1 MPHRPQSELSY
12 LHKILEIV
20 GFGSFTIFAMCSQFV
35 FKFVFKCS
43 QFVYNVFTVCI
54 QIFRIVYKM
63 FTVCIQMFTICLQ
76 NVHSLYTNVHNL
88 FTKCSQSVYN
98 MLKVKHSFSLLYFG
112 RGAHKVH
119 FVIL

>member
-1 MPHRPQSELSY
+1 VPHRPQSELSY

-35 FKFVFKCS
+35 YKFVYKCSHFVYKCS
-43 QFVYNVFTVCI
+43 QL
-54 QIFRIVYKM
+54 VYKM
-63 FTVCIQMFTICLQ
+63 ITVCIQMFTICLQ

>member
-1 MPHRPQSELSY
+1 MPHHPQSELSY

-35 FKFVFKCS
+35 YKFVFKYL
-43 QFVYNVFTVCI
+43 QFVYNMFTVCI

-63 FTVCIQMFTICLQ
+63 FTVCIQMFTICIQ
-76 NVHSLYTNVHNL
+76 NVQSLYTNVHNL

>member
-1 MPHRPQSELSY
+1 VPHRPQSELSY

-35 FKFVFKCS
+35 YKFVFKCS
-43 QFVYNVFTVCI
+43 QFVYNMFTVCI

-63 FTVCIQMFTICLQ
+63 FTICIQ
-76 NVHSLYTNVHNL
+76 NVHSLYTNVHKL

>member
-1 MPHRPQSELSY
+1 MGLVSVPLQY
-12 LHKILEIV
+12 LQCVHNL
-20 GFGSFTIFAMCSQFV
+20 FTNLYSSVHNLFTT
-35 FKFVFKCS
+35 CS
-43 QFVYNVFTVCI
+43 QFVYKFSELFTKCS
-54 QIFRIVYKM
+54 
-63 FTVCIQMFTICLQ
+63 VCIQMFTICLQ
-76 NVHSLYTNVHNL
+76 NVQSLYTNVHNL

>member
-35 FKFVFKCS
+35 YKFVFKCS
-43 QFVYNVFTVCI
+43 QFVYNMFTVCI

-63 FTVCIQMFTICLQ
+63 FTVCIQMFTICIQ
-76 NVHSLYTNVHNL
+76 NVQSLYTNVHNL
-88 FTKCSQSVYN
+88 FTKCPQSVYN

>member
-35 FKFVFKCS
+35 YKFVFKCS
-43 QFVYNVFTVCI
+43 QFVYNMFTVCI

-63 FTVCIQMFTICLQ
+63 FTVSIQMFTICIQ

>member
-35 FKFVFKCS
+35 YKFVYKCS
-43 QFVYNVFTVCI
+43 QFVSN
-54 QIFRIVYKM
+54 M

-76 NVHSLYTNVHNL
+76 NVHTLYTNVHNL

>member
-35 FKFVFKCS
+35 YKFVFKCS
-43 QFVYNVFTVCI
+43 QFVYN
-54 QIFRIVYKM
+54 M
-63 FTVCIQMFTICLQ
+63 FTVCIHVFTICLQ

>member
-35 FKFVFKCS
+35 YEFVYKFS
-43 QFVYNVFTVCI
+43 QFVYN
-54 QIFRIVYKM
+54 M
-63 FTVCIQMFTICLQ
+63 FTVCIHVFTICLQ

>member
-35 FKFVFKCS
+35 YKFVFKCS
-43 QFVYNVFTVCI
+43 QFVYNMFTVCI

-63 FTVCIQMFTICLQ
+63 FTVCIQMFTISIQ